1 MTSDQFQ
8 RSQLLFGV
16 RGLMRLRAARVAV
29 VGCGAVGSFA
39 AEALARVG
47 VGHITLV
54 DGDTVEPSNI
64 NRQLCALHSTVGQN
78 KTAILASRIQ
88 DICSGTE
95 VISRPVFLN
104 EENAADI
111 LSPKPDFV
119 IDAID
124 QIPAKTD
131 LILWLQINRIPFV
144 SSMGAALRTDFK
156 RIHIAPLATTTVCP
170 LAAKVRHKLR
180 QKGADLSFPCVF
192 SDEPPAEGRDPG
204 RRMGSL
210 VTITGM
216 FGLIAADEAIR
227 FICRE

>member
-16 RGLMRLRAARVAV
+16 RGLMHLRAARVAV

-124 QIPAKTD
+124 QIPAKTA
-131 LILWLQINRIPFV
+131 PF
-144 SSMGAALRTDFK
+144 S
-156 RIHIAPLATTTVCP
+156 
-170 LAAKVRHKLR
+170 
-180 QKGADLSFPCVF
+180 LSFPRPAPDGNGTQRGF
-192 SDEPPAEGRDPG
+192 PARKSSPPQSHCIPA
-204 RRMGSL
+204 
-210 VTITGM
+210 
-216 FGLIAADEAIR
+216 
-227 FICRE
+227 